1 MSIKKLTLGFATLAL
16 AFSLVIAP
24 VVSAQTSTSNSILKD
39 ALILDSTD
47 RGSSLGDLFI
57 LDRLFSN
64 GSGGILNG
72 NSGSSLGDLFLLD
85 QLFGGDSILGGG
97 DSILGGGIFGGD
109 DNSLGDLFVL
119 DRLFGD
125 NSDILSGSGNGSDLG
140 DLFILDQLFR

>member
-16 AFSLVIAP
+16 AFSLVVAP
-24 VVSAQTSTSNSILKD
+24 VASAQTSTNNSILKD

-57 LDRLFSN
+57 LDRLFSD
-64 GSGGILNG
+64 GSGGILND
-72 NSGSSLGDLFLLD
+72 SGSDLGDLFLLD
-85 QLFGGDSILGGG
+85 QLFSGGDSILGG
-97 DSILGGGIFGGD
+97 DSIGGGILGD
-109 DNSLGDLFVL
+109 GNSLGDLFVL

-125 NSDILSGSGNGSDLG
+125 NSDILSGDGNGSDLG